1 MYLTHLQEIILLV
14 LLYSP
19 AADKETVPDGPGA
32 SVDPVKNA
40 VLEWLMKEIRNVTV
54 TRSAVQEPSK
64 LTKVLWNQDPTLL
77 GQVSSQQL
85 TFFKEHIKYL
95 VHEVES
101 LQAENST
108 SVNSIAAQEVKYRW
122 IRSHFL
128 ALALS
133 GDSVREVCISLVKS
147 RVSPEMQSTFGASLG
162 THLQDVWSKLYS
174 DITASCKLH

>member
-1 MYLTHLQEIILLV
+1 MVIFCPRACVYLTHLQEIILLV

-19 AADKETVPDGPGA
+19 AADKEIVPDEGDGPGA

-85 TFFKEHIKYL
+85 TFFREHIKYL
-95 VHEVES
+95 V
-101 LQAENST
+101 Q
-108 SVNSIAAQEVKYRW
+108 RW
-122 IRSHFL
+122 
-128 ALALS
+128 
-133 GDSVREVCISLVKS
+133 
-147 RVSPEMQSTFGASLG
+147 RVF
-162 THLQDVWSKLYS
+162 KLK
-174 DITASCKLH
+174 TVHQ

>member
-1 MYLTHLQEIILLV
+1 MQEIILLV

-19 AADKETVPDGPGA
+19 AADKESVPDEGDGPGA

-54 TRSAVQEPSK
+54 TRAAVQEPSK

-108 SVNSIAAQEVKYRW
+108 TSVNSIAAQEVKYRW

-133 GDSVREVCISLVKS
+133 GNSVREVCISLVRS

-162 THLQDVWSKLYS
+162 AHLQDVWSKLYS